1 MKSRILRAIAAGLF
15 VGAMLVVGAAP
26 LGAPRTSIVVST
38 SSGR

>member
-15 VGAMLVVGAAP
+15 VGALLIAGTAP

-38 SSGR
+38 SGR